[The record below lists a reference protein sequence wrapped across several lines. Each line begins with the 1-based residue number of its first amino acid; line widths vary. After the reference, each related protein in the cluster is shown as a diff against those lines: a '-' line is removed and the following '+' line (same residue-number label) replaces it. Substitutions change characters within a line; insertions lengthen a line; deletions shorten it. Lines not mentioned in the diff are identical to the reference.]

1 MEPVFQVASALQ
13 VVLTTV
19 ANHLAKSTG
28 VIRRERAFNGA
39 SLAQTFVLGWLNN
52 PRATL
57 EELAQMAAAC
67 GSPVTAQAIFER
79 LGGKLADFFRELLEA
94 ATAQVIAARHPEGAR
109 TIELLQR
116 FNGVHLLDSTV
127 IRLPDAFATLF
138 PGCGGGNGLETNAA
152 VKFQVRLNLTD
163 GRIDGP
169 FAEAGKASDQS
180 SCVQRLPLPP
190 GALRIADLGYFSLK
204 VLADLAASSVFWISR
219 IQVQTAVFDTLGK
232 RFDLY
237 RWLTH
242 QPTSAVDRSV
252 LLGAEEQLPC
262 RLLAVRCPP
271 EVVRRRLAALQKDAK
286 RRCRPLSKAQ
296 RQSCHWTILV
306 TNVPQDRLSIREA
319 IVLYRARWQIELL
332 FKLWKQQG
340 LVDES
345 HFSREEARLAEMYAK
360 LIGLIIQHWLLLIS
374 VWARADHSLVKASP
388 AIRKH
393 AVLLAAAF
401 QARTTLEAAI
411 EQILQSLAVAA
422 RVDHRKS
429 YPNTHQMLE
438 NPELLDYDIP

>member
-1 MEPVFQVASALQ
+1 MEPVFQVANALQ

-28 VIRRERAFNGA
+28 VIQRERAFNGA

-67 GSPVTAQAIFER
+67 GSPVTAQSIFER
-79 LGGKLADFFRELLEA
+79 LNGKLAHFFRELFEA
-94 ATAQVIAARHPEGAR
+94 ATAQVIAARGV

-127 IRLPDAFATLF
+127 IRLPDAFAALF
-138 PGCGGGNGLETNAA
+138 PGCGGGNGIQTHAA
-152 VKFQVRLNLTD
+152 VKFQVRMNLTD

-180 SCVQRLPLPP
+180 SCVQHLPLLA
-190 GALRIADLGYFSLK
+190 GALRIADLGYFSLR
-204 VLADLAASSVFWISR
+204 VLADLAASCVFWISR
-219 IQVQTAVFDTLGK
+219 IQVQTTVLDTQGK
-232 RFDLY
+232 RLDLY

-242 QPTSAVDRSV
+242 QPTSWVDRPI
-252 LLGAEEQLPC
+252 LLGAEERLPC

-271 EVVRRRLAALQKDAK
+271 EIVRRRLAALQKDAK

-306 TNVPQDRLSIREA
+306 TNVPQDRLTIREA

-345 HFSREEARLAEMYAK
+345 HYGREEAKLAEMYAK
-360 LIGLIIQHWLLLIS
+360 FIGLIIQHWLLLIS
-374 VWARADHSLVKASP
+374 VWAHADRSLVKASQ

-393 AVLLAAAF
+393 VVLLVAAL
-401 QARTTLEAAI
+401 QTRTTFVVAI
-411 EQILQSLAVAA
+411 EQIQQTLAVAA
-422 RVDHRKS
+422 RVDPRRTR
-429 YPNTHQMLE
+429 PNTHQLLE